1 MAWNGN
7 IVQSLVFCL
16 VSCRSLSVL
25 FSLFVWLLF
34 HDIVL
39 FIVSH
44 YPFGIFKLCISRGRE
59 SENLGKIGKMFVSA
73 LFSIFWQLLR
83 HFCRTRPIILAFL
96 HGIEACPSILYVLDN
111 IVHIFYMCCQLLFG
125 GVCDLFSPYYL
136 FFSSLFLQNFE
147 WNKFNH

>member
-83 HFCRTRPIILAFL
+83 HFCRTNTIYIHCWSNIFAP
-96 HGIEACPSILYVLDN
+96 PSKKAHNTCFSTWHWSLSEYFICFGQYNTYILYVLSTF
-111 IVHIFYMCCQLLFG
+111 IWWCVWPF
-125 GVCDLFSPYYL
+125 
-136 FFSSLFLQNFE
+136 
-147 WNKFNH
+147 